1 MKKIS
6 VSAFFICLSAIT
18 VSLPAHAVVAGH
30 ASKPT
35 SNESQNQ
42 PSSVFT
48 NAGPVFPAYVL
59 DQNDKILGLSQRV
72 DATNDN
78 LKSIGVQIS
87 TLKQTFL
94 ERLYPA
100 LFGVL
105 GVLIAGLVNY
115 RLQIRQITHNESERK
130 EKFSFD
136 VRQKIFEYRSKQNN
150 EFYGPLLV
158 LLTQS
163 KEVSKQLHEQLVK
176 FDSKRYKFEDDRS
189 SGEVR
194 LALFIY
200 DESGKRAF
208 RLIEELPYLGRNI
221 KNSLPQVLV
230 IIEVGD
236 RMAALIEK
244 SSGLANPKN
253 SDLSSCLGIYLAHLT
268 ALKDTYKQA
277 LQKNINGSV
286 RTHTAVFPRNIQDL
300 VKADYEEINSQI
312 EAWESEARTPAKS
325 KVGNANA

>member
-1 MKKIS
+1 MKIS
-6 VSAFFICLSAIT
+6 TSAFVICFSAIT
-18 VSLPAHAVVAGH
+18 VSLPALAAVSGH
-30 ASKPT
+30 T
-35 SNESQNQ
+35 SNPPNNESQRK
-42 PSSVFT
+42 PSALLT
-48 NAGPVFPAYVL
+48 NAAPVFPAYVL
-59 DQNDKILGLSQRV
+59 DQNDKILGLSQKV

-78 LKSIGVQIS
+78 LKNIGSQVS
-87 TLKQTFL
+87 ALKQTFL

-105 GVLIAGLVNY
+105 GVVIAGLVNY
-115 RLQIRQITHNESERK
+115 HLQVRQIKHNESERK

-176 FDSKRYKFEDDRS
+176 FDSKRYKFEDDGS
-189 SGEVR
+189 SGVVR
-194 LALFIY
+194 PALFIF
-200 DESGKRAF
+200 DDSGKRAF
-208 RLIEELPYLGRNI
+208 RLIEELPYLGRHI
-221 KNSLPQVLV
+221 RDALPQVLV

-236 RMAALIEK
+236 RMATLIEK

-268 ALKDTYKQA
+268 ALKDAYKQA
-277 LQKNINGSV
+277 FQKSTRGSV

-300 VKADYEEINSQI
+300 VKADYEKINSQI
-312 EAWESEARTPAKS
+312 EAWESEAQTPIRS
-325 KVGNANA
+325 KI